1 MEGIK
6 ISFTREVACGGD
18 GSQSMDKPEHANV
31 EERVFHIQR
40 VSCMNKQEMDT
51 LNLYW
56 HLGISCKESES
67 WNPMVVRR
75 LYRMRKEQRSFI
87 ENTYF

>member
-1 MEGIK
+1 MQGIK

-40 VSCMNKQEMDT
+40 VSCMKKSGNG
-51 LNLYW
+51 
-56 HLGISCKESES
+56 HIES
-67 WNPMVVRR
+67 V
-75 LYRMRKEQRSFI
+75 LAFRSKLKRI
-87 ENTYF
+87 